1 MNSEGLPRAGTRAKA
16 SASGEWLMSPPRM
29 LNSQAMESSSV
40 SRTASAFS
48 RLRVSCSSAIFS
60 FALSPGEL
68 GTMRDDRR

>member
-40 SRTASAFS
+40 KQD
-48 RLRVSCSSAIFS
+48 RVGLLAPQGLLQLGDLLLG
-60 FALSPGEL
+60 APPGEL